1 MRKIGYFLHRSI
13 TGRYVVKITN
23 SDKPPR
29 LGSKVYNSEGRLLG
43 VLVDLI
49 GPVKN
54 PYALIKP
61 FTTVEVRQ
69 FEDVYV
75 RW

>member
-1 MRKIGYFLHRSI
+1 
-13 TGRYVVKITN
+13 
-23 SDKPPR
+23 
-29 LGSKVYNSEGRLLG
+29 VYNSEGRLLG
-43 VLVDLI
+43 ILVDLI

-75 RW
+75 R